1 MMKTIPLKSKE
12 LTLYLNNSIVY
23 HRSEIETLK
32 RNRSMLKMFST
43 QLESRQIKA
52 LKKHKAE
59 TGVPTSV
66 TVRRAID
73 QYLTGQAAKSSSAR

>member
-1 MMKTIPLKSKE
+1 
-12 LTLYLNNSIVY
+12 
-23 HRSEIETLK
+23 
-32 RNRSMLKMFST
+32 MLKMFST
-43 QLESRQIKA
+43 QLESKQIAA

-73 QYLTGQAAKSSSAR
+73 QYLAAQAAKSSTAR